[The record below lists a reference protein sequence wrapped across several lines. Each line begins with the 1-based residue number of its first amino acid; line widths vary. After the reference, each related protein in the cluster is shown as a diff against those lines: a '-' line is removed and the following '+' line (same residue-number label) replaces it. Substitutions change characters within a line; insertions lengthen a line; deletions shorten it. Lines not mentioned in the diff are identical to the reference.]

1 MNKHIRS
8 VIPFRTL
15 PTDPIPASTREAL
28 VLEMANHLY
37 AGVLGGLNTANDQD
51 VISYLWN
58 APQRYHHRIVLDH
71 MDEAMA
77 LAKRMLA
84 ASVAAHG

>member
-1 MNKHIRS
+1 MTAIAS

-15 PTDPIPASTREAL
+15 PAEPIPAPTREAI
-28 VLEMANHLY
+28 VQEMANHLY

-71 MDEAMA
+71 MDDAMY
-77 LAKRMLA
+77 LAKQMLIA
-84 ASVAAHG
+84 FEMSKA